1 MYKTK
6 GGKLVLILNQ
16 EDHLRIATTSKNGD
30 VNVCHTLQCPL

>member
-6 GGKLVLILNQ
+6 GGKLVLIFNQ

-30 VNVCHTLQCPL
+30 VKVCHTLQCPL